1 MSDQTFFWS
10 RLRWRFRGAWMWP
23 AFAAMTVIGGLILH
37 WLPPVRTG
45 IRPLTGILLATFANL
60 FLIAVAAPW
69 LAKRMAARRG
79 FRPDSAEREVLKDR
93 VGTTLLVTGLAGILA
108 AGLAAR
114 PLIVSETE
122 QTERAAQAIYNL
134 VQRSGNEEL
143 IRNREAADTVRLA
156 EGYFRICI
164 PDDRRE
170 RFSCWFVDSEKSRAE
185 VRRDPSVES
194 NEELF
199 PTR

>member
-1 MSDQTFFWS
+1 MSDQSFFWS

-23 AFAAMTVIGGLILH
+23 AFIAVTIVGGLLLH
-37 WLPPVRTG
+37 WLPPIRTG
-45 IRPLTGILLATFANL
+45 IRPLTGILLATFGNL
-60 FLIAVAAPW
+60 ILIGAVGPW
-69 LAKRMAARRG
+69 LAKRMAERRG
-79 FRPDSAEREVLKDR
+79 LPADAAERELLKDR
-93 VGTTLLVTGLAGILA
+93 VGTILLFTGLAGILA

-122 QTERAAQAIYNL
+122 QTERAAQAVYDL
-134 VQRSGNEEL
+134 VQRSGDEEL
-143 IRNREAADTVRLA
+143 IRNREAADSVRLR

-170 RFSCWFVDSEKSRAE
+170 RFSCWYVDSERSPAQ

-194 NEELF
+194 NAELY
-199 PTR
+199 PRP